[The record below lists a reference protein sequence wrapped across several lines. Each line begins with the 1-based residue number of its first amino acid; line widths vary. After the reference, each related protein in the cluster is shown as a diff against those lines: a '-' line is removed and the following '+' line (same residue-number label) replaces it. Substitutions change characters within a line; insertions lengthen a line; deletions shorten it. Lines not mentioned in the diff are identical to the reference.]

1 VARGLRFAGHRF
13 SLARVRPPS
22 LWVIHFSAVRP
33 SIRSWILILCLPLV
47 AMSASSCSLVKG
59 MAMKSMASAMQQSS
73 IVYARDEDPELVGE
87 ALPFLLKTVEG
98 LLVDRPNDA
107 TLLLTACQGFT
118 SYAQAYVAV
127 PADYREAN
135 DLEGARAARQR
146 ATRLFLRARKYGMR
160 ALELSYP
167 GISKSI
173 VDDPDKALV
182 KTKKKDVP
190 LLFWTG
196 AAWGGAISMSKT
208 DMDLVAD
215 LGVAN
220 ALLQRANALD
230 PHWNRG
236 AVHEVLIALEAARSG
251 GNGGSMDA
259 ARKHF
264 DTAVE
269 LSQGKK
275 AGAYVTLAESVS
287 IKEQNLAEF
296 RQLLNSALA
305 VNVDASPDDRLANV
319 LAQRRARWLLAHTG
333 DFFIDYDE
341 GNP

>member
-1 VARGLRFAGHRF
+1 MLLASLICLAG
-13 SLARVRPPS
+13 ST
-22 LWVIHFSAVRP
+22 
-33 SIRSWILILCLPLV
+33 
-47 AMSASSCSLVKG
+47 SSCSIIKG
-59 MAMKSMASAMQQSS
+59 MAMKSMAGAMAQSS
-73 IVYARDEDPELVGE
+73 VVYARDEDPELVGD

-98 LLVDRPNDA
+98 LLVQEPNNES
-107 TLLLTACQGFT
+107 LLLTACQGFT

-127 PADYREAN
+127 PADYREAK
-135 DLEGARAARQR
+135 DLEGAREERVR
-146 ATRLFLRARKYGMR
+146 ATRLFLRGRKYGLR

-167 GISKSI
+167 GISKSL
-173 VDDPDKALV
+173 VDDPDKALA

-196 AAWGGAISMSKT
+196 AAWGGAISTSKT

-236 AVHEVLIALEAARSG
+236 AIHEVLIALEAARSG
-251 GNGGSMDA
+251 GNGGSVEA

-264 DTAVE
+264 ETAVT

-275 AGAYVTLAESVS
+275 AGPYVTLAQSVS

-296 RQLLNSALA
+296 RHLLETALA
-305 VNVDASPDDRLANV
+305 VNLDASPDDRLANV

-333 DFFIDYDE
+333 DYFIDYDE

>member
-1 VARGLRFAGHRF
+1 
-13 SLARVRPPS
+13 
-22 LWVIHFSAVRP
+22 
-33 SIRSWILILCLPLV
+33 
-47 AMSASSCSLVKG
+47 
-59 MAMKSMASAMQQSS
+59 MKSMANAMSESS
-73 IVYARDEDPELVGE
+73 VVYARDEDPELVGD

-98 LLVDRPNDA
+98 LLVEQPNNE

-127 PADYREAN
+127 PADYREAK
-135 DLEGARAARQR
+135 DLEGAREERVR
-146 ATRLFLRARKYGMR
+146 ASRLFLRGRKYGLR

-167 GISKSI
+167 GISKSLLE
-173 VDDPDKALV
+173 DPDKALA

-196 AAWGGAISMSKT
+196 AAWGGAINTSKT

-251 GNGGSMDA
+251 GNGGSVEA

-264 DTAVE
+264 EMAVT

-275 AGAYVTLAESVS
+275 AGPYVTLAQSVS

-296 RQLLNSALA
+296 RQLLETALA
-305 VNVDASPDDRLANV
+305 VNLDASPDDRLANV
-319 LAQRRARWLLAHTG
+319 LAQRRARWLLVHTG
-333 DFFIDYDE
+333 DYFIDYDE
-341 GNP
+341 GNQ

>member
-1 VARGLRFAGHRF
+1 
-13 SLARVRPPS
+13 
-22 LWVIHFSAVRP
+22 
-33 SIRSWILILCLPLV
+33 
-47 AMSASSCSLVKG
+47 
-59 MAMKSMASAMQQSS
+59 MKSMASAMSESS
-73 IVYARDEDPELVGE
+73 VVYARDEDPELVGD

-98 LLVDRPNDA
+98 LLVEQPNNE

-127 PADYREAN
+127 PADYREAK
-135 DLEGARAARQR
+135 DLEGAREERVR
-146 ATRLFLRARKYGMR
+146 ASRLFLRGRKYGLR

-167 GISKSI
+167 GISKSLLE
-173 VDDPDKALV
+173 DPDKALA

-196 AAWGGAISMSKT
+196 AAWGGAINTSKT

-251 GNGGSMDA
+251 GNGGSVDA

-264 DTAVE
+264 EMAVT

-275 AGAYVTLAESVS
+275 AGPYVTLAQSVS

-296 RQLLNSALA
+296 RQLLETALA
-305 VNVDASPDDRLANV
+305 VNLDASPDDRLANV
-319 LAQRRARWLLAHTG
+319 LAQRRARWLLVHTG
-333 DFFIDYDE
+333 DYFIDYDE
-341 GNP
+341 GNQ

>member
-1 VARGLRFAGHRF
+1 VVHFAAVHPSTRA
-13 SLARVRPPS
+13 SL
-22 LWVIHFSAVRP
+22 LF
-33 SIRSWILILCLPLV
+33 CLLLLSV
-47 AMSASSCSLVKG
+47 SQSSCSVFKG
-59 MAMKSMASAMQQSS
+59 MAMKSMAGAMQEAS
-73 IVYARDEDPELVGE
+73 VTYARDDDPELVGD

-98 LLVDRPNDA
+98 LLVQRPNDA
-107 TLLLTACQGFT
+107 GLLLTACQGFT

-127 PADYREAN
+127 PADYREAK
-135 DLEGARAARQR
+135 DLEGAREERQR
-146 ATRLFLRARKYGMR
+146 ASRLFLRGRKYGLR

-167 GISKSI
+167 GISKSLEN
-173 VDDPDKALV
+173 DPDRALA

-196 AAWGGAISMSKT
+196 AAWGGAINMSKT

-230 PHWNRG
+230 PRWNRG

-251 GNGGSMDA
+251 GNGGSIEA

-264 DTAVE
+264 NTAVE

-275 AGAYVTLAESVS
+275 VGPYVTLAESVS

-305 VNVDASPDDRLANV
+305 VNLDASPDDRLANV
-319 LAQRRARWLLAHTG
+319 MGQRRARWLLAHTG

-341 GNP
+341 GQDP

>member
-1 VARGLRFAGHRF
+1 MLLASLICLAG
-13 SLARVRPPS
+13 
-22 LWVIHFSAVRP
+22 
-33 SIRSWILILCLPLV
+33 
-47 AMSASSCSLVKG
+47 SASSCSLIKG
-59 MAMKSMASAMQQSS
+59 MAMKSMANAMSESS
-73 IVYARDEDPELVGE
+73 VVYARDEDPELVGD

-98 LLVDRPNDA
+98 LLVEQPNNE

-127 PADYREAN
+127 PADYREAK
-135 DLEGARAARQR
+135 DLEGAREERVR
-146 ATRLFLRARKYGMR
+146 ASRLFLRGRKYGLR

-167 GISKSI
+167 GISKSLLE
-173 VDDPDKALV
+173 DPDKALA

-196 AAWGGAISMSKT
+196 AAWGGAINTSKT

-251 GNGGSMDA
+251 GNGGSVEA

-264 DTAVE
+264 EMAVT

-275 AGAYVTLAESVS
+275 AGPYVTLAQSVS

-296 RQLLNSALA
+296 RQLLETALA
-305 VNVDASPDDRLANV
+305 VNLDASPDDRLANV
-319 LAQRRARWLLAHTG
+319 LAQRRARWLLVHTG
-333 DFFIDYDE
+333 DYFIDYDE
-341 GNP
+341 GNQ

>member
-1 VARGLRFAGHRF
+1 
-13 SLARVRPPS
+13 
-22 LWVIHFSAVRP
+22 
-33 SIRSWILILCLPLV
+33 
-47 AMSASSCSLVKG
+47 
-59 MAMKSMASAMQQSS
+59 MKSMANAMSESS
-73 IVYARDEDPELVGE
+73 VVYARDEDPELVGD

-98 LLVDRPNDA
+98 LLVEQPNNE

-127 PADYREAN
+127 PADYREAK
-135 DLEGARAARQR
+135 DLEGAREERVR
-146 ATRLFLRARKYGMR
+146 ASRLFLRGRKYGLR

-167 GISKSI
+167 GISKSLLE
-173 VDDPDKALV
+173 DPDKALA

-196 AAWGGAISMSKT
+196 AAWGGAINTSKT

-251 GNGGSMDA
+251 GNGGSVEA

-264 DTAVE
+264 EMAVT

-275 AGAYVTLAESVS
+275 AGPYVTLAQSVS

-296 RQLLNSALA
+296 RQLLETALA
-305 VNVDASPDDRLANV
+305 VNLDASPDDRLANV
-319 LAQRRARWLLAHTG
+319 LVQRRARWLLVHTG
-333 DFFIDYDE
+333 DYFIDYDE
-341 GNP
+341 GNQ

>member
-1 VARGLRFAGHRF
+1 
-13 SLARVRPPS
+13 
-22 LWVIHFSAVRP
+22 
-33 SIRSWILILCLPLV
+33 
-47 AMSASSCSLVKG
+47 
-59 MAMKSMASAMQQSS
+59 MKSMASAMSESS
-73 IVYARDEDPELVGE
+73 VVYARDEDPELVGD

-98 LLVDRPNDA
+98 LLVEQPNNE

-118 SYAQAYVAV
+118 SYAQAYLAV
-127 PADYREAN
+127 PADYREAK
-135 DLEGARAARQR
+135 DLEGAREERVR
-146 ATRLFLRARKYGMR
+146 ASRLFLRGRKYGLR

-167 GISKSI
+167 GISKSLLE
-173 VDDPDKALV
+173 DPEKALA

-196 AAWGGAISMSKT
+196 AAWGGAINTSKT

-251 GNGGSMDA
+251 GNGGSVDA

-264 DTAVE
+264 EMAVT

-275 AGAYVTLAESVS
+275 AGPYVTLAQSVS

-296 RQLLNSALA
+296 RQLLETALA
-305 VNVDASPDDRLANV
+305 VNLDASPDDRLANV
-319 LAQRRARWLLAHTG
+319 LAQRRARWLLVHTG
-333 DFFIDYDE
+333 DYFIDYDE
-341 GNP
+341 GNQ

>member
-1 VARGLRFAGHRF
+1 
-13 SLARVRPPS
+13 
-22 LWVIHFSAVRP
+22 
-33 SIRSWILILCLPLV
+33 
-47 AMSASSCSLVKG
+47 
-59 MAMKSMASAMQQSS
+59 MKSMANAMSESS
-73 IVYARDEDPELVGE
+73 VVYARDEDPELVGD

-98 LLVDRPNDA
+98 LLVEQPNNE

-118 SYAQAYVAV
+118 SYAQAYLAV
-127 PADYREAN
+127 PADYREAK
-135 DLEGARAARQR
+135 DLEGAREERVR
-146 ATRLFLRARKYGMR
+146 ASRLFLRGRKYGLR

-167 GISKSI
+167 GISKSLLE
-173 VDDPDKALV
+173 DPEKALA

-196 AAWGGAISMSKT
+196 AAWGGAINTSKT

-251 GNGGSMDA
+251 GNGGSVEA

-264 DTAVE
+264 EMAVT

-275 AGAYVTLAESVS
+275 AGPYVTLAQSVS

-296 RQLLNSALA
+296 RQLLETALA
-305 VNVDASPDDRLANV
+305 VNLDASPDDRLANV
-319 LAQRRARWLLAHTG
+319 LAQRRARWLLVHTG
-333 DFFIDYDE
+333 DYFIDYDE
-341 GNP
+341 GNQ

>member
-1 VARGLRFAGHRF
+1 ML
-13 SLARVRPPS
+13 
-22 LWVIHFSAVRP
+22 
-33 SIRSWILILCLPLV
+33 LCE
-47 AMSASSCSLVKG
+47 SASSCSLVKG
-59 MAMKSMASAMQQSS
+59 MAMKSMAGAMQESS
-73 IVYARDEDPELVGE
+73 VTYARDEDPELVGE

-98 LLVDRPNDA
+98 LLVQRPNDA
-107 TLLLTACQGFT
+107 NLLLTACQGFT

-127 PADYREAN
+127 PADYREAS
-135 DLEGARAARQR
+135 DLEGAREARQR
-146 ATRLFLRARKYGMR
+146 ASRLFLRARKYGLR

-167 GISKSI
+167 GISKALL
-173 VDDPDKALV
+173 DEPDQALA

-196 AAWGGAISMSKT
+196 AAWGGAINMSKT

-230 PHWNRG
+230 PRWNHG

-251 GNGGSMDA
+251 GNGGSVEA

-264 DTAVE
+264 DTAVQ

-275 AGAYVTLAESVS
+275 AGPYVTLAESVS

-305 VNVDASPDDRLANV
+305 VDIDASPDDRLANV

>member
-1 VARGLRFAGHRF
+1 
-13 SLARVRPPS
+13 
-22 LWVIHFSAVRP
+22 
-33 SIRSWILILCLPLV
+33 
-47 AMSASSCSLVKG
+47 
-59 MAMKSMASAMQQSS
+59 MKSMASAMSESS
-73 IVYARDEDPELVGE
+73 VVYARDEDPELVGD

-98 LLVDRPNDA
+98 LLVEQPNNE

-118 SYAQAYVAV
+118 SYAQAYLAV
-127 PADYREAN
+127 PADYREAK
-135 DLEGARAARQR
+135 DLEGAREERVR
-146 ATRLFLRARKYGMR
+146 ASRLFLRGRKYGLR

-167 GISKSI
+167 GISKSLLE
-173 VDDPDKALV
+173 DPEKALA

-196 AAWGGAISMSKT
+196 AAWGGAINTSKT

-251 GNGGSMDA
+251 GNGGSVEA

-264 DTAVE
+264 EMAVT

-275 AGAYVTLAESVS
+275 AGPYVTLAQSVS

-296 RQLLNSALA
+296 RQLLETALA
-305 VNVDASPDDRLANV
+305 VNLDASPDDRLANV
-319 LAQRRARWLLAHTG
+319 LAQRRARWLLVHTG
-333 DFFIDYDE
+333 DYFIDYDE
-341 GNP
+341 GNQ